1 MRGRRTHMAPG
12 SWPRWQASCV
22 VNVMNDISP
31 KNISSDT
38 PMVTETASGNP
49 KALAADNEAS
59 LEQQMTELGLS
70 NDTRRFLRHVH
81 LTEKQL
87 NDAFN
92 KSHQGGE
99 LEQQVSQLYHKLYGA
114 DGAKRGSR

>member
-1 MRGRRTHMAPG
+1 MRGRRTHMAPR
-12 SWPRWQASCV
+12 SWLRWQASCV
-22 VNVMNDISP
+22 VNVMNDITPDNVSP
-31 KNISSDT
+31 NT

-49 KALAADNEAS
+49 QAPAADNEAS

-81 LTEKQL
+81 LAEKQL

>member
-1 MRGRRTHMAPG
+1 
-12 SWPRWQASCV
+12 
-22 VNVMNDISP
+22 MNDISP
-31 KNISSDT
+31 SHIGPDMSAI
-38 PMVTETASGNP
+38 TETASANLQ
-49 KALAADNEAS
+49 ALAAANEAS

-81 LTEKQL
+81 LAEKQL

-99 LEQQVSQLYHKLYGA
+99 LEQQVSQLYHALYGA
-114 DGAKRGSR
+114 DRAVGGSR

>member
-1 MRGRRTHMAPG
+1 
-12 SWPRWQASCV
+12 
-22 VNVMNDISP
+22 MNGI
-31 KNISSDT
+31 T
-38 PMVTETASGNP
+38 PNRIGPDMSAITETASANLQT
-49 KALAADNEAS
+49 LAAANEAS

-81 LTEKQL
+81 LAEKQL

-99 LEQQVSQLYHKLYGA
+99 RVQQVSQLYQALYGA
-114 DGAKRGSR
+114 DRAVRGSH

>member
-1 MRGRRTHMAPG
+1 MAALASVLRGECHQRHQP
-12 SWPRWQASCV
+12 
-22 VNVMNDISP
+22 
-31 KNISSDT
+31 DT
-38 PMVTETASGNP
+38 PMTSETASGKP
-49 KALAADNEAS
+49 QTLAADHEVS
-59 LEQQMTELGLS
+59 LEQQMSELGLS

-81 LTEKQL
+81 LAEKQL

-92 KSHQGGE
+92 KSHRGGE

>member
-1 MRGRRTHMAPG
+1 MAPG
-12 SWPRWQASCV
+12 SWPCWQASCV